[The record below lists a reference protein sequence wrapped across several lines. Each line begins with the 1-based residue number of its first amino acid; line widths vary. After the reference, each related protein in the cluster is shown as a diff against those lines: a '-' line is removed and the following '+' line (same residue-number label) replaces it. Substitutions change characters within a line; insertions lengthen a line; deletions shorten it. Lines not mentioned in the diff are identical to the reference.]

1 MELYIIHRK
10 ATWEV
15 SVKTPF
21 RHLKVENNIPPAKTL
36 SRAAFPARTWSC
48 PWPFCEWMCFSTP
61 GKYSPWPLRA
71 ALSDSSRCGNTG
83 KACPEG
89 GKDRSS
95 QSSWECLGFLQHNL
109 SLEFPATLAPEP
121 DPLPTS
127 VSRVWTPIPVQN
139 LVPTFLT
146 SGVQA
151 LSRDSILPGLKTC
164 PGRI

>member
-61 GKYSPWPLRA
+61 GKHSPWPFGA
-71 ALSDSSRCGNTG
+71 ALSDSSRCGITG

-89 GKDRSS
+89 GKMGAARAPGNV
-95 QSSWECLGFLQHNL
+95 QVFFNITCPWNFLQ
-109 SLEFPATLAPEP
+109 
-121 DPLPTS
+121 PLF
-127 VSRVWTPIPVQN
+127 QN
-139 LVPTFLT
+139 LTPCLPACPE
-146 SGVQA
+146 SGPHPSPK
-151 LSRDSILPGLKTC
+151 SRSYLPDFWCAGSI
-164 PGRI
+164 